1 MERLFKEQRT
11 VYFNFLPLFLP
22 PFAVL
27 FTGKS
32 LAIWENLR
40 KFRGLGQETP
50 PLPLKF
56 GFRAKFI

>member
-1 MERLFKEQRT
+1 MERLFKQQRT
-11 VYFNFLPLFLP
+11 VYFNFLPLFS

-27 FTGKS
+27 LTGKS
-32 LAIWENLR
+32 LAIWEILR